1 MKPRG
6 KSRPEPRHR
15 DEAKNYEK
23 MSEFNQPE
31 TPRGAQGS
39 SLRGDRG
46 QNCRVVKRVPIDSVV
61 AVGG

>member
-6 KSRPEPRHR
+6 KSRAEPRHM

-23 MSEFNQPE
+23 MSEFNRPE
-31 TPRGAQGS
+31 TPRGAEGS

-46 QNCRVVKRVPIDSVV
+46 QNSRVVKRVSVDVVV
-61 AVGG
+61 AVCE